1 MFNRRKV
8 RGVMKTER
16 GLSLIEMM
24 VTVAILSIL
33 TTIGAP
39 SISNI
44 ISKNH
49 IAADINNLS
58 SAARVAR
65 FTAIDEAVTVTL
77 CPTEDYTSC
86 TNNWRHAKMVF
97 IDGDVNGARDNNE
110 QLVLSSD
117 PVSSNN
123 TISGIEQALIFRPDG
138 SVNNGGAI
146 TICPSSGEK
155 KLASALIVS
164 LYGRVKVATDSNN
177 DDIKED
183 ATGTSLSC
191 S

>member
-1 MFNRRKV
+1 
-8 RGVMKTER
+8 
-16 GLSLIEMM
+16 
-24 VTVAILSIL
+24 
-33 TTIGAP
+33 
-39 SISNI
+39 
-44 ISKNH
+44 
-49 IAADINNLS
+49 
-58 SAARVAR
+58 
-65 FTAIDEAVTVTL
+65 
-77 CPTEDYTSC
+77 
-86 TNNWRHAKMVF
+86 MVF

-117 PVSSNN
+117 PVFSNN